1 VSNVGVL
8 YELASLPYPLII
20 TLVSFWSAPCGAPHF
35 TSKTII
41 ALFPFRDLHDANKQ
55 DGAMCS
61 LSLAEGYSGP
71 CHLANEPRVL
81 HFVAAAVAPL
91 VSIQHNIMRSTEIKL
106 IQMLKDN

>member
-1 VSNVGVL
+1 
-8 YELASLPYPLII
+8 
-20 TLVSFWSAPCGAPHF
+20 
-35 TSKTII
+35 
-41 ALFPFRDLHDANKQ
+41 
-55 DGAMCS
+55 MCS